1 MEKLNT
7 LCAFDELIAK
17 TENVDTS
24 VEEFFL
30 CFGFRGHTDLRNFHV
45 TLAYLGMP
53 SSWNLNDVKKM
64 VDHHFKNFSHDIS
77 SFSVLFNRPAMFGK
91 DKNIRVLLVTEEDQ
105 EFTDVLF
112 LKDLWRDCKAFRNH
126 DFPFNPHMTTELGS
140 FMGVVDKL
148 YLCGRSYKIY
158 KEWSL

>member
-1 MEKLNT
+1 MKIES
-7 LCAFDELIAK
+7 LCAYDELIAK

-30 CFGFRGHTDLRNFHV
+30 CFGFRGHSDLRNFHV
-45 TLAYLGMP
+45 TLSYLGKP
-53 SSWNLNDVKKM
+53 STWNINEVKKM
-64 VDHHFKNFSHDIS
+64 VDHHLKNNGQDIC
-77 SFSVLFNRPAMFGK
+77 SFSILFNRPAMFGF
-91 DKNIRVLLVTEEDQ
+91 DNSIRVLLPSYEDK

-148 YLCGRSYKIY
+148 YLCGRSYKVY
-158 KEWSL
+158 KEWKL